1 MKDWPCPFL
10 FLFRLSLPLIFPA
23 HACVT
28 AGQGGYNRS
37 MPSRVQFP
45 ASAKPRLL
53 PGLLLIL
60 LLPLAA
66 CKHAEQQSNTQALDE
81 AGMWSNSVSELR
93 TLNVSNAEIGELT
106 KARQG
111 GLSDPSCVELIKLAR
126 GRQQPFSGG
135 QRIADLLAAGS
146 SEQTVLELARL
157 DQLGL
162 WAGEAQALRLAGLSD
177 KVILA
182 VAQRRSQ
189 GLPVLSGGKLGK
201 LRNSGASEA
210 VILDFIHKGASDER
224 VSEYIAQREHTSG
237 GAGWVYQGRSRGR
250 R

>member
-1 MKDWPCPFL
+1 
-10 FLFRLSLPLIFPA
+10 
-23 HACVT
+23 
-28 AGQGGYNRS
+28 
-37 MPSRVQFP
+37 MPSRPNFSVL
-45 ASAKPRLL
+45 AKPRLL

-60 LLPLAA
+60 LLPLAS
-66 CKHAEQQSNTQALDE
+66 CKHAEQQTNTDALDE

-111 GLSDPSCVELIKLAR
+111 GLSDPSCVELIRLAR
-126 GRQQPFSGG
+126 GRQQPFTGG
-135 QRIADLLAAGS
+135 QPIADLLATGS

-162 WAGEAQALRLAGLSD
+162 WAGQAQALRLAGFSD

-189 GLPVLSGGKLGK
+189 GLPVLSGEKLGELK
-201 LRNSGASEA
+201 NTGASDA
-210 VILDFIHKGASDER
+210 LILDFVQKGITEQRASD
-224 VSEYIAQREHTSG
+224 YIAQHERTSG
-237 GAGWVYQGRSRGR
+237 GHGWVYQGHR
-250 R
+250 RKNR